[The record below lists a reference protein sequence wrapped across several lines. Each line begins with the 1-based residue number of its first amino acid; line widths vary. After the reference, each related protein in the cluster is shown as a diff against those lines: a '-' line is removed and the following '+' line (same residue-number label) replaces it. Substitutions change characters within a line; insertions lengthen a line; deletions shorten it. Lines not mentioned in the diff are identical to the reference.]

1 MSHDQA
7 VEIYEEFSKDPANDD
22 LTYYEVKALLG
33 DGSIYEPMGLP
44 WKALS
49 YGSQWGLPD
58 GEPLH
63 PVTVDRVNLAI
74 GVIRDILAVQT
85 PEELQTLF
93 DAIDKDAN
101 GEVTHEEV
109 CRHYVNDSE
118 FICVTYIQPETISVI
133 KPDYKPSSP
142 Q

>member
-1 MSHDQA
+1 M
-7 VEIYEEFSKDPANDD
+7 E
-22 LTYYEVKALLG
+22 
-33 DGSIYEPMGLP
+33 LP

-63 PVTVDRVNLAI
+63 PVTVDRVNLSI
-74 GVIRDILAVQT
+74 EIIRQILAVET
-85 PEELQTLF
+85 PQDLETLF
-93 DAIDKDAN
+93 DAIDKDVN
-101 GEVTHEEV
+101 GEVTLEEV
-109 CRHYVNDSE
+109 CRHYVKDSE
-118 FICVTYIQPETISVI
+118 FVCVTYVQQAFEPITVI